1 MIRSWSKKRVYSNFK
16 LVCYIKIVVVETK
29 AFTRWRKTISRKR
42 CKELYCRIKMDKAY
56 SASLGISLKLMKNI
70 FASHILMNKVCLQ
83 WKCLYKHQQKLP
95 CKSVFLL
102 KQRASFLLIVI
113 LQFTV
118 VSPELRT
125 EVKSS
130 CRYSFFNQQRKPS
143 ISSNRSWAFF
153 QSKRFRRATKRL
165 TPFSNAVCC

>member
-1 MIRSWSKKRVYSNFK
+1 MIRSWSKKRVCSNFK

-70 FASHILMNKVCLQ
+70 FAPAKDTLQ
-83 WKCLYKHQQKLP
+83 FFFKNSEQAFCW
-95 CKSVFLL
+95 
-102 KQRASFLLIVI
+102 LIVL
-113 LQFTV
+113 LQFSV

-125 EVKSS
+125 EVKSP

-143 ISSNRSWAFF
+143 ISSNRSWAFSNQNVFVAQRKDSRPF
-153 QSKRFRRATKRL
+153 QTRCVASLTAVVLIDLTVARF
-165 TPFSNAVCC
+165 